1 MVSYRC
7 FVAFLLLLL
16 TSLITPTTSS
26 SIHSNN
32 SNNNNHGYWWETYK
46 SCLSKKPLL
55 TKSVT
60 SSIIIMS
67 ISDLMCQRFEQYNS
81 SMDCTDNA
89 AVQKNKNTDSIEK
102 NHHNDDRNGLQT
114 ITWRRTLDVGIIY
127 RIYILRTNQSYMVC
141 HSGIFGNGQ

>member
-1 MVSYRC
+1 M
-7 FVAFLLLLL
+7 A
-16 TSLITPTTSS
+16 TPRTSS
-26 SIHSNN
+26 PIHSNN

-60 SSIIIMS
+60 SSVIMS

-81 SMDCTDNA
+81 SMDCNDNSA
-89 AVQKNKNTDSIEK
+89 IQKNKNTDSIEK